1 MVKCGVLFE
10 VRTEFL
16 NKHLDELRLQM
27 VKHFVWN
34 FLLDRGGKA
43 TNALLCIGNMWKAKT
58 TVTQKQRFYGSPF
71 LWNFCVNNSY
81 LHFISEWRKEQ
92 TKPPVLHILYLGYI
106 IAKSAPSHFLSEIH
120 FCIFRSVTLL
130 RLLLVTSCHAPA
142 TNVLSDGIEGT
153 DISDAR
159 KESCLPLKAQKFL
172 AFLSFPLRTES
183 AARLCWQYWFR
194 ASWNAV
200 LCRTN
205 LCLLSN
211 WPSIRCFINKV
222 VETIKV
228 NQFQYSLKPFTSFH
242 YTCPPTQLC
251 FYYTI
256 NIICFSCQVSIT
268 SWPKNTTWSRI
279 KYQVPNM

>member
-1 MVKCGVLFE
+1 
-10 VRTEFL
+10 
-16 NKHLDELRLQM
+16 
-27 VKHFVWN
+27 
-34 FLLDRGGKA
+34 
-43 TNALLCIGNMWKAKT
+43 MWKAKT
-58 TVTQKQRFYGSPF
+58 TVTQKQRFYGFPF
-71 LWNFCVNNSY
+71 LWNFCVRNSY

-92 TKPPVLHILYLGYI
+92 NKPPVLHILYLGYI
-106 IAKSAPSHFLSEIH
+106 IAKSAPTHFLSEIH
-120 FCIFRSVTLL
+120 FCIFRSVTLY
-130 RLLLVTSCHAPA
+130 RLLLVTFCHAPA

-159 KESCLPLKAQKFL
+159 KESCLPLKSQKFL

-183 AARLCWQYWFR
+183 AVRLCWQYWFR

-200 LCRTN
+200 PCSRTN

-228 NQFQYSLKPFTSFH
+228 NHFQYSLKPFTSFH
-242 YTCPPTQLC
+242 YVSTSITC
-251 FYYTI
+251 FG
-256 NIICFSCQVSIT
+256 CQVSII

-279 KYQVPNM
+279 KYQIPYIYRLYIIIFFFFLSV